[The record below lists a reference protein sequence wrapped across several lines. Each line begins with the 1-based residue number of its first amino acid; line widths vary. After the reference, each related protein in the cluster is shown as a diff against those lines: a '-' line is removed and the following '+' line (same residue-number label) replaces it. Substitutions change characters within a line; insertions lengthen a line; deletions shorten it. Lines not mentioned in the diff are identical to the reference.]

1 VTIKTPKDY
10 GLDSSSVEM
19 DAASHIEVDSPFDL
33 KAEDFLNC
41 AEEDIKGNKD
51 KDIINALSNA
61 KRAIE
66 NRADLLLY
74 AFGYPILEE
83 QWNFP
88 NKVEILNNIGV
99 TAPRILRKINKI
111 RNLLE
116 HKYKLPTREEVEDAI
131 DVAILFLEYTKRFIY
146 DFVND
151 FLCYDKDN
159 HIDVK
164 FIDHT
169 EMRITVISS
178 WRTSN
183 LKEHNFSITYKDST
197 FCDWLRF
204 LVEAAY

>member
-1 VTIKTPKDY
+1 MTIKTPKDY

-19 DAASHIEVDSPFDL
+19 DAASHTEVDSPFDL
-33 KAEDFLNC
+33 KAEDFLSF
-41 AEEDIKGNKD
+41 AKEDVKGDKD
-51 KDIINALSNA
+51 KYIINALSNA

-66 NRADLLLY
+66 NRMDHLLY

-83 QWNFP
+83 QWSFP

-151 FLCYDKDN
+151 FRCYDKDN
-159 HIDVK
+159 RIDVE
-164 FIDHT
+164 FIEHT
-169 EMRITVISS
+169 EMKITVISAE
-178 WRTSN
+178 
-183 LKEHNFSITYKDST
+183 EHIFSINFKDPI
-197 FCDWLRF
+197 FCDWVRF